1 MSLKGK
7 RIGFGFTGSHCT
19 YEEVMPHLEKLIAEG
34 AEVRPVVSYT
44 VQSTNTRFGEGAEW
58 IKKIEEITGFKAIN
72 SIVGA
77 EPLGPKIPLDCMV
90 IAPLTGNSM
99 SKFANAMTDSP
110 VLMAAKATLR
120 NGKPVVLAV
129 STNDALG
136 LNGVNL
142 MRLMATK
149 TSTSSHSAK
158 MHRRKTELN
167 GSSHGALEDTVLEAA
182 REAIATGGRRK
193 IQIYELKTKKRTIF
207 DETII
212 LTVEYDKINVIKIRR
227 GIVYSF

>member
-77 EPLGPKIPLDCMV
+77 EPLGYKIPLDCMV

-142 MRLMATK
+142 ITPTR
-149 TSTSSHSAK
+149 
-158 MHRRKTELN
+158 
-167 GSSHGALEDTVLEAA
+167 
-182 REAIATGGRRK
+182 
-193 IQIYELKTKKRTIF
+193 
-207 DETII
+207 
-212 LTVEYDKINVIKIRR
+212 
-227 GIVYSF
+227 

>member
-1 MSLKGK
+1 MSLIGK
-7 RIGFGFTGSHCT
+7 KIGFGLTGSHCT
-19 YEEVMPHLEKLIAEG
+19 YDAVFPQIEKLIQAG
-34 AEVRPVVSYT
+34 AEVLPVVTFT
-44 VQSTNTRFGEGAEW
+44 VQNTETRFGKGDDWVA
-58 IKKIEEITGFKAIN
+58 KIEELTGNKVID
-72 SIVGA
+72 SIVKA

-120 NGKPVVLAV
+120 NGRPVVLGI

-149 TSTSSHSAK
+149 NIFFIPFGQDDPVKKPNS
-158 MHRRKTELN
+158 M
-167 GSSHGALEDTVLEAA
+167 VA
-182 REAIATGGRRK
+182 RMEMLT
-193 IQIYELKTKKRTIF
+193 
-207 DETII
+207 ETIENAMASKQI
-212 LTVEYDKINVIKIRR
+212 QPVIIEKYRD
-227 GIVYSF
+227 GV

>member
-1 MSLKGK
+1 
-7 RIGFGFTGSHCT
+7 
-19 YEEVMPHLEKLIAEG
+19 
-34 AEVRPVVSYT
+34 
-44 VQSTNTRFGEGAEW
+44 
-58 IKKIEEITGFKAIN
+58 
-72 SIVGA
+72 
-77 EPLGPKIPLDCMV
+77 MV

-110 VLMAAKATLR
+110 VLMAKATLR

-167 GSSHGALEDTVLEAA
+167 GSSHGVLEDTVLEAA
-182 REAIATGGRRK
+182 QGSNCNRW
-193 IQIYELKTKKRTIF
+193 
-207 DETII
+207 
-212 LTVEYDKINVIKIRR
+212 
-227 GIVYSF
+227 S